1 MLDSKAFE
9 LNANDLKTVGMNA
22 LLVGVAAVLTY
33 VGQNL
38 SNIDLGAGTALVV
51 PVLTLVIDS
60 LVKWVKNNVN
70 TPTVV
75 TTTLAPKVK

>member
-1 MLDSKAFE
+1 MLDSHAFE
-9 LNANDLKTVGMNA
+9 LNGNDLKAVAKNA
-22 LLVGVAAVLTY
+22 LLVGLAAVLTY

-60 LVKWVKNNVN
+60 LVKWVKDNVSKSSAA
-70 TPTVV
+70 
-75 TTTLAPKVK
+75 TTTPAPQVK

>member
-9 LNANDLKTVGMNA
+9 LNANDLKAVFKNA

-38 SNIDLGAGTALVV
+38 SNIDLGAGTALVI

-60 LVKWVKNNVN
+60 LVKWVKDNVN
-70 TPTVV
+70 KPAA
-75 TTTLAPKVK
+75 TTTPAPKVK

>member
-9 LNANDLKTVGMNA
+9 FNGNDLKAVAKNA
-22 LLVGVAAVLTY
+22 LLVGLAAVLTY

-60 LVKWVKNNVN
+60 LVKWVKDNVSHKE
-70 TPTVV
+70 V
-75 TTTLAPKVK
+75 TTTPAPQVK